1 MTELT
6 IYHNPKCSKSRKT
19 LELIKSKKLNPK
31 IVFYLEE
38 KLSQSEI
45 KNLIS
50 KLKISSRDL
59 LRKGESDYEEN
70 NLSNPDLGDEEL
82 INLMTR
88 FPKLIERPIVV
99 KGDQAIIGRPP
110 KNVLKLI

>member
-19 LELIKSKKLNPK
+19 LELIKNKKLNPK

-50 KLKISSRDL
+50 KLQISPRDL
-59 LRKGESDYEEN
+59 LRKGEDVYREN
-70 NLSNPDLGDEEL
+70 NLDDQDLSEGAIIDY
-82 INLMTR
+82 MVR

-99 KGDQAIIGRPP
+99 KGEKAIIGRPP
-110 KNVLKLI
+110 ENVLDLL

>member
-1 MTELT
+1 MQPTGSNTFLLDYQTTNLSKQEL
-6 IYHNPKCSKSRKT
+6 KD
-19 LELIKSKKLNPK
+19 LVLKLG
-31 IVFYLEE
+31 
-38 KLSQSEI
+38 
-45 KNLIS
+45 IS
-50 KLKISSRDL
+50 PRDL
-59 LRKGESDYEEN
+59 LRKGESDYKEN

-110 KNVLKLI
+110 KNVLKLL

>member
-19 LELIKSKKLNPK
+19 LELIKNKKLNPK

-38 KLSQSEI
+38 KLSQREI

-50 KLKISSRDL
+50 KLRISPRDL
-59 LRKGESDYEEN
+59 LRKGEDVYREN
-70 NLSNPDLGDEEL
+70 NLDNQDLSEGEIIDY
-82 INLMTR
+82 MVC

-99 KGDQAIIGRPP
+99 KGEKAIIGRPP
-110 KNVLKLI
+110 DNVLDLL